1 MESDI
6 LVYDIIANQYK
17 LSKGY
22 ATLTVIKEVSFSF
35 G

>member
-6 LVYDIIANQYK
+6 FVYDIIANQYK
-17 LSKGY
+17 LSNKGY
-22 ATLTVIKEVSFSF
+22 ATLTVKDVSFSF

>member
-6 LVYDIIANQYK
+6 FVYDIIANQYK

-22 ATLTVIKEVSFSF
+22 ATLTLKDVSFSF